1 VSSSTGEQ
9 TRLSRPHPQILAVGK
24 PSQVLAPYLA
34 RFLRPYS
41 SHTWILGPILLDDK
55 VFKLHGSRCPKLGG
69 RGAEKAPALLRN
81 SSLLPG
87 DRLTMQTIRV
97 HSVVLSGLLLLAG
110 CATVAGVKFTPP
122 AQKSWADVQK
132 DSTECETS
140 VASYS
145 TAVGEG
151 VKEGVKVG
159 ALSGLEMGL
168 WGAATGALEGA
179 TSDIFGMGAAG
190 GSWMGAAAG
199 VFVGLVVGAV
209 TGAVTGVKKANEER
223 QPYVEA
229 YKRCLRDRGYS
240 IAGETNDAAQQPA
253 SDLAAPTPEEP
264 PAKEACQ

>member
-1 VSSSTGEQ
+1 MPT
-9 TRLSRPHPQILAVGK
+9 
-24 PSQVLAPYLA
+24 
-34 RFLRPYS
+34 
-41 SHTWILGPILLDDK
+41 LL
-55 VFKLHGSRCPKLGG
+55 VC
-69 RGAEKAPALLRN
+69 
-81 SSLLPG
+81 
-87 DRLTMQTIRV
+87 
-97 HSVVLSGLLLLAG
+97 SVVLSGLLLLAG

-122 AQKSWADVQK
+122 PQKSWDDVQK

-209 TGAVTGVKKANEER
+209 TGVKKANEER

-253 SDLAAPTPEEP
+253 SDLAAPTREEP